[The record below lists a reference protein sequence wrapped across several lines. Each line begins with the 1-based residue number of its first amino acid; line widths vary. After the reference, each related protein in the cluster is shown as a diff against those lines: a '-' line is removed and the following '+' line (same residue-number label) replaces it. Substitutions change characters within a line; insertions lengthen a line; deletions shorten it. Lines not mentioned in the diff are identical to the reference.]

1 MAALTGRSRERL
13 GFPAVRIPSGD
24 LAPARRRKRYGG
36 SYGRSKRRTGRVLLA
51 LVLLAGGGAV
61 VYALQRDDRGAAAR
75 VALRP
80 CPVAPTTSPA
90 TQPAQPAQPKPVALP
105 QPRQVRLLLLN
116 GTTRN
121 GLGRNIGNQLAA
133 RGFVV
138 SGTGNAHALLTGPS
152 QVTYGPGALPAAQ
165 LVGMHVVGATLVDAP
180 RTARGRLQL
189 VLGSG
194 FARLRTP
201 AEIAS
206 LTTRPAP
213 VAAKTVAPAPR
224 PSGCRP

>member
-1 MAALTGRSRERL
+1 M
-13 GFPAVRIPSGD
+13 RIPSGD

-51 LVLLAGGGAV
+51 LVVLVGGGAAA
-61 VYALQRDDRGAAAR
+61 YALQRDDRGAPAR
-75 VALRP
+75 VALP
-80 CPVAPTTSPA
+80 SCPPAAVAR
-90 TQPAQPAQPKPVALP
+90 QPAQPAQPAPVGALP

-121 GLGRNIGNQLAA
+121 GLGRDIGNQLAA

-165 LVGMHVVGATLVDAP
+165 VVGRHVVGATLVDAP
-180 RTARGRLQL
+180 RTARGSLQL
-189 VLGSG
+189 VLGSS

-201 AEIAS
+201 AELAS
-206 LTTRPAP
+206 LTSRPAP
-213 VAAKTVAPAPR
+213 VAVKTVAPAPR

>member
-1 MAALTGRSRERL
+1 M
-13 GFPAVRIPSGD
+13 RIPSGD
-24 LAPARRRKRYGG
+24 LAPVRRRKRYGG
-36 SYGRSKRRTGRVLLA
+36 SYGRSRRRTGRVLLA

-61 VYALQRDDRGAAAR
+61 AYALQRDDRGAAAR
-75 VALRP
+75 VALLP
-80 CPVAPTTSPA
+80 CPAAPTTSPA
-90 TQPAQPAQPKPVALP
+90 SQPAQPSPAALP
-105 QPRQVRLLLLN
+105 QPREVRLLLLN
-116 GTTRN
+116 GTKRD

-165 LVGMHVVGATLVDAP
+165 LVGMHVFGVTLVDAP
-180 RTARGRLQL
+180 RTARGSLQL

-201 AEIAS
+201 AEISS
-206 LTTRPAP
+206 LSMRPAP
-213 VAAKTVAPAPR
+213 VAARTVVPAPR

>member
-1 MAALTGRSRERL
+1 M
-13 GFPAVRIPSGD
+13 RIPSGD

-51 LVLLAGGGAV
+51 LVVLVGGGGAA
-61 VYALQRDDRGAAAR
+61 YALQRDDQGAPAR
-75 VALRP
+75 VTLAP
-80 CPVAPTTSPA
+80 CPAAPAAGPA
-90 TQPAQPAQPKPVALP
+90 SQPAQPPAGALP
-105 QPRQVRLLLLN
+105 QPREVRLLLLN

-121 GLGRNIGNQLAA
+121 GLGRDIGNQLAA

-138 SGTGNAHALLTGPS
+138 SGTGNAHALLAGAS

-165 LVGMHVVGATLVDAP
+165 LVGRHVFGATIVDAP
-180 RTARGRLQL
+180 RTPRGSLQL
-189 VLGSG
+189 VLGSS

-201 AEIAS
+201 VEIAS
-206 LTTRPAP
+206 LATRPGP
-213 VAAKTVAPAPR
+213 VAARTVAPVPR

>member
-1 MAALTGRSRERL
+1 M
-13 GFPAVRIPSGD
+13 RIPSGD
-24 LAPARRRKRYGG
+24 LAPVRRRKRYGG
-36 SYGRSKRRTGRVLLA
+36 SYGASRRRTGRVLLA

-61 VYALQRDDRGAAAR
+61 AYALQRDDRGAAAR
-75 VALRP
+75 VALLP
-80 CPVAPTTSPA
+80 CPAAPTTSPA
-90 TQPAQPAQPKPVALP
+90 NQPAQPSPAALP
-105 QPRQVRLLLLN
+105 QPREVRLLLLN
-116 GTTRN
+116 GTKRD

-165 LVGMHVVGATLVDAP
+165 LVGMHVFGVTLVDAP
-180 RTARGRLQL
+180 RTARGSLQL

-201 AEIAS
+201 AEISS
-206 LTTRPAP
+206 LSTRPAP
-213 VAAKTVAPAPR
+213 VAARTVVPAPR

>member
-1 MAALTGRSRERL
+1 M
-13 GFPAVRIPSGD
+13 RIPSGD

-51 LVLLAGGGAV
+51 LVLLAGGGAL
-61 VYALQRDDRGAAAR
+61 VYALQRDDRGVPAR
-75 VALRP
+75 VSLPP
-80 CPVAPTTSPA
+80 CPAAPTTNPA
-90 TQPAQPAQPKPVALP
+90 GQTAQPKPAALP
-105 QPRQVRLLLLN
+105 EPRQVRVLLLN

-165 LVGMHVVGATLVDAP
+165 LVGMHVFGATLVDAP
-180 RTARGRLQL
+180 RTARGTLQL
-189 VLGSG
+189 VLGSA

-201 AEIAS
+201 AEISS

-224 PSGCRP
+224 PGGCRP

>member
-1 MAALTGRSRERL
+1 MLFRS
-13 GFPAVRIPSGD
+13 
-24 LAPARRRKRYGG
+24 
-36 SYGRSKRRTGRVLLA
+36 
-51 LVLLAGGGAV
+51 
-61 VYALQRDDRGAAAR
+61 
-75 VALRP
+75 
-80 CPVAPTTSPA
+80 
-90 TQPAQPAQPKPVALP
+90 
-105 QPRQVRLLLLN
+105 
-116 GTTRN
+116 RN
-121 GLGRNIGNQLAA
+121 GLGRDIGNQLAA

-138 SGTGNAHALLTGPS
+138 SGTGNAHALLTGAS

-213 VAAKTVAPAPR
+213 VAARPVAPAPR

>member
-1 MAALTGRSRERL
+1 M
-13 GFPAVRIPSGD
+13 RIPSGD
-24 LAPARRRKRYGG
+24 LAPVRRRKRYGG
-36 SYGRSKRRTGRVLLA
+36 SYGRSRRRTGRVLLA

-61 VYALQRDDRGAAAR
+61 AYALQRDDRGAAAR
-75 VALRP
+75 VALLP
-80 CPVAPTTSPA
+80 CPAAPTTSPA
-90 TQPAQPAQPKPVALP
+90 NQPAQPSPVALP
-105 QPRQVRLLLLN
+105 QPREVRLLLLN
-116 GTTRN
+116 GTKRD

-165 LVGMHVVGATLVDAP
+165 LVGMHVFGVTLVDAP
-180 RTARGRLQL
+180 RTARGSLQL

-201 AEIAS
+201 AEISS
-206 LTTRPAP
+206 LSTRPAP
-213 VAAKTVAPAPR
+213 VAARTVVPAPR

>member
-1 MAALTGRSRERL
+1 M
-13 GFPAVRIPSGD
+13 RIPSGD

-36 SYGRSKRRTGRVLLA
+36 SYGRARRRTGRVVLA

-61 VYALQRDDRGAAAR
+61 LYALQRDDRGAPAR
-75 VALRP
+75 VALPP
-80 CPVAPTTSPA
+80 CPAAPTSSPVS
-90 TQPAQPAQPKPVALP
+90 QPAQPKPAALP
-105 QPRQVRLLLLN
+105 PPRQVRLLLLN
-116 GTTRN
+116 GTKRN

-138 SGTGNAHALLTGPS
+138 SGTGNARALLTGPS
-152 QVTYGPGALPAAQ
+152 QITYGPGALPAAQ
-165 LVGMHVVGATLVDAP
+165 LVGMHVFGAALVDAP
-180 RTARGRLQL
+180 RTARGSLQL

-206 LTTRPAP
+206 LTTRPVP
-213 VAAKTVAPAPR
+213 VATRAVAPTPR

>member
-1 MAALTGRSRERL
+1 M
-13 GFPAVRIPSGD
+13 RIPSGD
-24 LAPARRRKRYGG
+24 LAPVRRRKRYGG
-36 SYGRSKRRTGRVLLA
+36 SYGRSRRRTGRVLLA

-61 VYALQRDDRGAAAR
+61 AYALQRDDRGAAAR
-75 VALRP
+75 VALLP
-80 CPVAPTTSPA
+80 CPAAPTTSPA
-90 TQPAQPAQPKPVALP
+90 NQPAQPAQPSPAALP
-105 QPRQVRLLLLN
+105 QPREVRLLLLN
-116 GTTRN
+116 GTKRD

-165 LVGMHVVGATLVDAP
+165 LVGMHVFGVTLVDAP
-180 RTARGRLQL
+180 RTARGSLQL

-201 AEIAS
+201 AEISS
-206 LTTRPAP
+206 LSTRPAP
-213 VAAKTVAPAPR
+213 VAARTVVPAPR